1 MRLLMILLSPIAG
14 VAQFLRGRFVFGV
27 VLLFLWIAALNG
39 ALVLGPGLMPPESA
53 FWVKLVSWCVF
64 GIVTIVSVI
73 DILLRTNPRRVAEI
87 ENRKNQLLLD
97 GINAYL
103 RDDLD
108 AAVRFFSEMARLDV
122 NDADARMYLAMAFR
136 ARGDTTPARRQFKHC
151 RALDRRKWSWEV
163 AEELKSLTPP
173 LRSGQ
178 EK

>member
-1 MRLLMILLSPIAG
+1 MRLLTILLSPIAG
-14 VAQFLRGRFVFGV
+14 VVQFLHGRYVFGV

-53 FWVKLVSWCVF
+53 FWVKLISWCVL

-73 DILLRTNPRRVAEI
+73 DILLRTNPRRVEEI
-87 ENRKNQLLLD
+87 EDRKNRMLLD

-108 AAVRFFSEMARLDV
+108 AAVGFFSEMVKLDV
-122 NDADARMYLAMAFR
+122 NDADARMYLATAFR

-151 RALDRRKWSWEV
+151 RALDRKKWSWEV
-163 AEELKSLTPP
+163 AEELKSF
-173 LRSGQ
+173 
-178 EK
+178 KK